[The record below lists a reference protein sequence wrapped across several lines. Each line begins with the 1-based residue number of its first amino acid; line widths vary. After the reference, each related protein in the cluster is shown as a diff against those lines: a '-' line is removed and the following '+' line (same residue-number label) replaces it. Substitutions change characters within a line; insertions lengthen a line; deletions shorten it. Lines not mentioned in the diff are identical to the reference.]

1 MIDQIEQLYISAIQ
15 GEWDSTYFAERMME
29 LISDYD
35 HLKKKVNEYD
45 SVIDAQRAAMNA
57 IDNFLFP
64 KKP

>member
-29 LISDYD
+29 LISDYNRS
-35 HLKKKVNEYD
+35 KRNEYD
-45 SVIDAQRAAMNA
+45 SVIDAKRAAMNA